1 MKLYNLQLTLLNS
14 IYTQKEN
21 RLIFDGDAPGAA
33 PAPAQAEKPAPKPED
48 KETVEVKDLTPEA
61 LKASINSKITVLNTR
76 MDEIIANTKKEYSD
90 EMVAKMKTLKT
101 ALDLLKGSVT
111 AISASPET
119 KDQLAGF
126 YASTRTMEDNVSADL
141 LESKKV
147 AIKKDIDTIQTE
159 LAPELIAAEIAKQ
172 AGAGKIPEADI
183 QALNIFLETY
193 FTSLKGQID
202 AIAPADLEKE
212 LPALQ
217 ARIDG
222 VTAQVV
228 AEKYI
233 ALITANKGGELFADI
248 AEIATME
255 AKSPEAQKIK
265 QDAIVDFAGHI
276 ISGETDAI
284 TPERLAQIKAAI
296 EAADKAAETS
306 SAQKEV
312 YTRAAEILNDP
323 EITAENIASAV
334 ANYEPGMHDN
344 GVESKN
350 YKNII
355 SKLIAN
361 KDKLQEAGI
370 NIDFLGGTDGM
381 RHKLIKDA
389 GWHENKAAAL
399 TKLLE
404 IQAAGNLEGTSI
416 DAAQMPLIEAY
427 IAAANASKGYE
438 FVRDSKDQELFLN
451 GQGIFDKALALQRA
465 EKAHKE
471 IYDYP
476 INAKTHVVLEIGD
489 HQDDVTQRK
498 SGVRLSQV
506 EEKESQIA
514 NPDTITMTPAE
525 LADILGPIGD
535 KWRKNPDH
543 PSQRGKGKETDPGL
557 CNEDG
562 TIGKNDG
569 PAGPDYYQKDG
580 DVWKKI
586 VVTEDGKPPA
596 PPEKR
601 ETATDHIY
609 ELDGNVLKVT
619 FKGEAESTS
628 YNLILP
634 DGFSKEVKVS
644 PDGKGSY
651 LRVGSGDLKGGL
663 TFDDQKA
670 LATHRPQNEAL
681 NIWGKYDVK
690 EEKGTI
696 TVTLK
701 PALVEA
707 VKFDETKVEAT
718 KADLLEQIE
727 KLNLDFNGLGSYETA
742 SRQQFVHEIMLA
754 AKIVGKMP
762 GVNFIQNMGFKK
774 DEKVDYGFGKQ
785 NDAMTRRILI
795 ALNGKVATPAS
806 VEAVKFDEKEKP
818 DVIQHLQRFDESKS
832 EATKADLMAQ
842 IEELGLD
849 FKVTGSSKDESRAK
863 YESRAKFVEKI
874 MVEAKN
880 KGKMPGVAFVL
891 NMGFK
896 KGEKVDYGKD
906 GNPEMTARINAAL
919 DGVVK
924 SPAHVSKTRAALLD
938 EIKALKLDF
947 NDVNEGEDVSRARFV
962 DEIIK
967 RAKAAGVK
975 PGEGFIARLG
985 YKEGD
990 SVNFGK
996 QLTWSGNV
1004 DVEKDN
1010 AVELAKVDNAI
1021 NSMKTAKD
1029 S

>member
-1 MKLYNLQLTLLNS
+1 M
-14 IYTQKEN
+14 
-21 RLIFDGDAPGAA
+21 
-33 PAPAQAEKPAPKPED
+33 
-48 KETVEVKDLTPEA
+48 
-61 LKASINSKITVLNTR
+61 
-76 MDEIIANTKKEYSD
+76 
-90 EMVAKMKTLKT
+90 
-101 ALDLLKGSVT
+101 
-111 AISASPET
+111 
-119 KDQLAGF
+119 
-126 YASTRTMEDNVSADL
+126 
-141 LESKKV
+141 
-147 AIKKDIDTIQTE
+147 
-159 LAPELIAAEIAKQ
+159 
-172 AGAGKIPEADI
+172 
-183 QALNIFLETY
+183 
-193 FTSLKGQID
+193 
-202 AIAPADLEKE
+202 
-212 LPALQ
+212 
-217 ARIDG
+217 
-222 VTAQVV
+222 
-228 AEKYI
+228 
-233 ALITANKGGELFADI
+233 
-248 AEIATME
+248 
-255 AKSPEAQKIK
+255 
-265 QDAIVDFAGHI
+265 
-276 ISGETDAI
+276 
-284 TPERLAQIKAAI
+284 
-296 EAADKAAETS
+296 
-306 SAQKEV
+306 
-312 YTRAAEILNDP
+312 
-323 EITAENIASAV
+323 
-334 ANYEPGMHDN
+334 
-344 GVESKN
+344 
-350 YKNII
+350 
-355 SKLIAN
+355 
-361 KDKLQEAGI
+361 
-370 NIDFLGGTDGM
+370 
-381 RHKLIKDA
+381 
-389 GWHENKAAAL
+389 
-399 TKLLE
+399 
-404 IQAAGNLEGTSI
+404 
-416 DAAQMPLIEAY
+416 
-427 IAAANASKGYE
+427 
-438 FVRDSKDQELFLN
+438 
-451 GQGIFDKALALQRA
+451 
-465 EKAHKE
+465 
-471 IYDYP
+471 
-476 INAKTHVVLEIGD
+476 
-489 HQDDVTQRK
+489 
-498 SGVRLSQV
+498 
-506 EEKESQIA
+506 
-514 NPDTITMTPAE
+514 
-525 LADILGPIGD
+525 
-535 KWRKNPDH
+535 
-543 PSQRGKGKETDPGL
+543 
-557 CNEDG
+557 
-562 TIGKNDG
+562 
-569 PAGPDYYQKDG
+569 
-580 DVWKKI
+580 
-586 VVTEDGKPPA
+586 
-596 PPEKR
+596 
-601 ETATDHIY
+601 
-609 ELDGNVLKVT
+609 
-619 FKGEAESTS
+619 
-628 YNLILP
+628 
-634 DGFSKEVKVS
+634 S